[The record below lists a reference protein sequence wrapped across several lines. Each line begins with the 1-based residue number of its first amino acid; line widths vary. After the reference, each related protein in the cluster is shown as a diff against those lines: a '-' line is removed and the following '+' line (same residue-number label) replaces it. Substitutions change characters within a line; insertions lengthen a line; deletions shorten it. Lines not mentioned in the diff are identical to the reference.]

1 MAKERMSSED
11 EFIQEYRGKLN
22 DIDGALLI
30 TKEKIL
36 FIQEKGFFKKTYN
49 YLMDTPHNGVEIIKG
64 GGGQEFILKEGTIHG
79 FKTYKLSVDI
89 IIFEY
94 NQLKDNGTLKF

>member
-1 MAKERMSSED
+1 MSADD
-11 EFIQEYRGKLN
+11 EVIQEYRGKL
-22 DIDGALLI
+22 DGQDGALLI

-49 YLMDTPHNGVEIIKG
+49 YLLDTLHGDAELGKG
-64 GGGQEFILKEGTIHG
+64 GGGLEIKIKDGSSHVM
-79 FKTYKLSVDI
+79 KTYKLSIDI

-94 NQLKDNGTLKF
+94 NQLKDSGKLKI